1 MKMNSISDRI
11 IISIGYYLY
20 IIGSNF
26 FFLLTYFLSPF
37 FERAK
42 LLANGQKNLL
52 KNIQDN
58 EAKFTQKSIW
68 FHVSSLGEFEQARPV
83 IESLKVKFNNHRIV
97 VTFFSPSGYNQ
108 KKNDPLCD
116 AVYYLPFESKK
127 NAKLLINAIRPA
139 MAFWVKYDFWF
150 CYLNEL
156 NKQGIPIFLIAAQ
169 FRHTQIF
176 FKPYGKFKRELLN
189 LFSLI
194 FCQNQQSIDLL
205 NSIHIHQHI
214 LSGDNRFD
222 RVHHISNLQEEVPY
236 IKQFQQNKFT
246 LIAGSSYE
254 IEEDM
259 IANSI
264 IHLNQDIK
272 VIIVPHFVNEARIL
286 SIEKRF
292 KNNTIRY
299 SNIHSDTKI
308 LDQQVLIIDSIGLL
322 ARLYRNVQ
330 SAFIGGGFVEN
341 GLHNS
346 LEAAAF
352 GMPIAFGPKLKRFP
366 EAQELVQKEIG
377 CIINSANEFSAWLKQ
392 VVENTDYTA
401 NVAKKSRDF
410 VASNKG
416 ATEIVVKKV
425 LEKIS

>member
-1 MKMNSISDRI
+1 MKMNSTSDRI

-26 FFLLTYFLSPF
+26 FFLLTYILSPF
-37 FERAK
+37 LERAK
-42 LLANGQKNLL
+42 LLVNGQKNSL
-52 KNIQDN
+52 KNIQEN

-83 IESLKVKFNNHRIV
+83 IESLKGKFNNHRIV

-127 NAKLLINAIRPA
+127 KAKILINAIRPT

-156 NKQGIPIFLIAAQ
+156 NKKGIPIFLIAAQ
-169 FRHTQIF
+169 FRHSQIF

-222 RVHHISNLQEEVPY
+222 RVHHISNLQEEVPH

-264 IHLNQDIK
+264 THLNQDIK
-272 VIIVPHFVNEARIL
+272 VIIAPHFVNEARIL

-299 SNIHSDTKI
+299 SSIHSDTKN

-322 ARLYRNVQ
+322 ARLYKNVQ

-366 EAQELVQKEIG
+366 VAQELVQKEIG
-377 CIINSANEFSAWLKQ
+377 FIINSANEFSAWLKH
-392 VVENTDYTA
+392 VVENPDFTA

>member
-1 MKMNSISDRI
+1 MKMNSILDNI
-11 IISIGYYLY
+11 IISIGYFLY
-20 IIGSNF
+20 TIGSNF
-26 FFLLTYFLSPF
+26 FFLLTYILSPF
-37 FERAK
+37 IERAR

-52 KNIQDN
+52 KSIQEN
-58 EAKFTQKSIW
+58 EAKYLQKSIW

-83 IESLKVKFNNHRIV
+83 IESLKNKFNDHRIV

-116 AVYYLPFESKK
+116 AVYYLPFESKRK
-127 NAKLLINAIRPA
+127 AKLLINAIRPA

-156 NKQGIPIFLIAAQ
+156 HKNRIPIFLIAAQ
-169 FRHTQIF
+169 FRHSQIF

-205 NSIHIHQHI
+205 NSIQIKQHI

-222 RVHHISNLQEEVPY
+222 RVNHISNLQEEVPF

-264 IHLNQDIK
+264 LHLNQDIK
-272 VIIVPHFVNEARIL
+272 LIIAPHFVNEERIIA
-286 SIEKRF
+286 IEKRF

-299 SNIHSDTKI
+299 SSIHSDTKK

-330 SAFIGGGFVEN
+330 AAFIGGGFVEN

-377 CIINSANEFSAWLKQ
+377 FIINIENEFQAWLKQ
-392 VVENTDYTA
+392 VVENPDYTTK
-401 NVAKKSRDF
+401 VAKKSRDF

-416 ATEIVVKKV
+416 ATEIVIQKV
-425 LEKIS
+425 LEKVS